1 MKRKTLY
8 NSLFFMTLFGTYGFC
23 IYRMDEKRRMAEIPF
38 NWGEFALVTIA
49 VIFIIGIWLAIIEA
63 TEYKD
68 PRL

>member
-23 IYRMDEKRRMAEIPF
+23 IYRLIKL
-38 NWGEFALVTIA
+38 NYGWGQLVLVTA
-49 VIFIIGIWLAIIEA
+49 VVIFIIGIWLAIIEA

>member
-23 IYRMDEKRRMAEIPF
+23 MYRMIEYDSKTQDTF
-38 NWGEFALVTIA
+38 SWGQFALVTIA

-63 TEYKD
+63 KEYKD

>member
-1 MKRKTLY
+1 
-8 NSLFFMTLFGTYGFC
+8 
-23 IYRMDEKRRMAEIPF
+23 